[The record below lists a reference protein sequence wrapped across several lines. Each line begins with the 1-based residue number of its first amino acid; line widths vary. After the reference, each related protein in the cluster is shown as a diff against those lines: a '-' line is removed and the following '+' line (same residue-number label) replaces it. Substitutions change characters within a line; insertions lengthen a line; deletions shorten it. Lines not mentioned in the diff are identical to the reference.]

1 MKQNRKT
8 NRVRR
13 EYYQSTEK
21 RCLGRGSHLDAL
33 ALVEYLMQQPH
44 AETSQSAPEIA
55 RMLGWEKRLG
65 MNRVT
70 DLKRFHI
77 ARNHVKDGRDQ
88 GKPCTGYSL
97 HYRTSSAGNV
107 WKLID
112 PSGSLQDHIY
122 AAASEIRGDLQQQ
135 ITFRTI
141 NGRRIATAEQMAD
154 WCLKAT
160 PQDGVGHRLM
170 IEYSMELKKF
180 GTVTDS
186 LLAEINLW
194 LAGVAV

>member
-1 MKQNRKT
+1 
-8 NRVRR
+8 
-13 EYYQSTEK
+13 
-21 RCLGRGSHLDAL
+21 
-33 ALVEYLMQQPH
+33 LVEYLMLQPG
-44 AETSQSAPEIA
+44 AETDKSAPQIA
-55 RMLGWEKRLG
+55 EDLGWTKRLG
-65 MNRVT
+65 LSRVT
-70 DLKRFHI
+70 DLKRFHM
-77 ARNHVKDGRDQ
+77 ARNHVKDNREA

-97 HYRTSSAGNV
+97 HYRTSSARNV

-135 ITFRTI
+135 IAFRTI

-170 IEYSMELKKF
+170 IEYSMELRKF
-180 GTVTDS
+180 GTVNDG

-194 LAGVAV
+194 LAGVTV